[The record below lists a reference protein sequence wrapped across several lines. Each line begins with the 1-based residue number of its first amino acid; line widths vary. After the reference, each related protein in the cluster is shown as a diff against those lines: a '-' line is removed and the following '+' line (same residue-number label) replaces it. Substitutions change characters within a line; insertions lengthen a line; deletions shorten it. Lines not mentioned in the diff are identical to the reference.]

1 MNEMSRNVRLT
12 IPADQ
17 TYAPVATLALSGL
30 GMIAGLDVDLL
41 GDLRTVVTEALDCL
55 LNQAGRPECIQICA
69 GMENCMLRVQF
80 CAQNRCRVQEADEL
94 DMDITRAVLETLI
107 PQVELTLTPGG
118 CVGQIDLILTKAAV

>member
-30 GMIAGLDVDLL
+30 GMIAGLDVDLI

-55 LNQAGRPECIQICA
+55 FHQAGRPQCVEICA
-69 GMENCMLRVQF
+69 GVENGMLRVRF
-80 CAQNRCRVQEADEL
+80 CAQNRCRMQEADEL
-94 DMDITRAVLETLI
+94 DLDITRCVLETLM
-107 PQVELTLTPGG
+107 PQVALEADEDGVHDIVCAMP
-118 CVGQIDLILTKAAV
+118 V